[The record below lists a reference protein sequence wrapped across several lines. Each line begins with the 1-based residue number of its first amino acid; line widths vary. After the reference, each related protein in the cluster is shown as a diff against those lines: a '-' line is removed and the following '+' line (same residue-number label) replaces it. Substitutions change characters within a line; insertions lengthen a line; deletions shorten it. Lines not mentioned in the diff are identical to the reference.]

1 MFIKIIGAR
10 ERKKFYISLAFL
22 TIIITL
28 LVAFSI
34 YCYLIKYKAKLF
46 YCRAYVTNNKW
57 IKIYYKNG
65 NKNKLKKYIKNRIS
79 YYFDDIMSAR
89 DSDSGIFLSDETMYK
104 NILIQGL
111 IHLWVQNYA
120 YLTW

>member
-1 MFIKIIGAR
+1 MEK
-10 ERKKFYISLAFL
+10 
-22 TIIITL
+22 
-28 LVAFSI
+28 
-34 YCYLIKYKAKLF
+34 
-46 YCRAYVTNNKW
+46 
-57 IKIYYKNG
+57 
-65 NKNKLKKYIKNRIS
+65 KNKLKKYIKNRIS

-89 DSDSGIFLSDETMYK
+89 DSDSGIFLLDETMYK